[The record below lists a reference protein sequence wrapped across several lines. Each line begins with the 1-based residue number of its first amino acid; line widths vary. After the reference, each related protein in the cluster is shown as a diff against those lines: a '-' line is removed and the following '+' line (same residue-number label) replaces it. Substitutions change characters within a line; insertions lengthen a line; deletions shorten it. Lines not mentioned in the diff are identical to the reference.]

1 MDKPDLY
8 TLLKQLNAIG
18 GIAQTGQPGFCLL
31 MALWQKANELNWV
44 SQFTMTNTELLYK
57 AGFNN
62 VQSLTNARNKLKQL
76 KYIDYIPP
84 KNRRYCGTYILNFDL
99 LSLKNINYSTTLNSN
114 LNSSFNSGLNSPLDS
129 TFNST
134 LDSALNINKPNQTK
148 QKERKKGKESY
159 QNSSYQK
166 IIDSFTENEKV
177 KEAIWGYIQ
186 MRIAKRA
193 KPTDRALE
201 LVLKNL
207 TLMSGG
213 DIQMQINILNQST
226 MNNWTDIYPLK
237 DKEAG
242 KEYAATKDKG
252 KSFDNFDKRQ
262 YDADDLKQKL
272 LAKSRGD
279 INAGSYD

>member
-1 MDKPDLY
+1 MTDLY
-8 TLLKQLNAIG
+8 SLLKQLNAIG

-99 LSLKNINYSTTLNSN
+99 LSLKNINYSTTLNS
-114 LNSSFNSGLNSPLDS
+114 SFNSGLNSPLDS

-148 QKERKKGKESY
+148 QKEERKKDG
-159 QNSSYQK
+159 QNNSSSTYQK
-166 IIDSFTENEKV
+166 IIDNFTQDEKV

-186 MRIAKRA
+186 MRISKRA

-201 LVLKNL
+201 LIFKKLA
-207 TLMSGG
+207 LMSAG
-213 DIQMQINILNQST
+213 DIQMQISILNQSV

-237 DKEAG
+237 DKGGVEHAT
-242 KEYAATKDKG
+242 TKDTGGENG
-252 KSFDNFDKRQ
+252 KYSQLDKTKW
-262 YDADDLKQKL
+262 LE
-272 LAKSRGD
+272 G
-279 INAGSYD
+279 